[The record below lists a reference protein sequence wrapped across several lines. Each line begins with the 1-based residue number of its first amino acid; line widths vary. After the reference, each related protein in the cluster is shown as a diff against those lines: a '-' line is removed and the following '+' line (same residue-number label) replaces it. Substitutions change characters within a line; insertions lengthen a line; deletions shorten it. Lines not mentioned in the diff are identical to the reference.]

1 MAPVRC
7 PPTWDGWQC
16 WEEGGSPGRIEYRA
30 CPSYIY
36 FNTGTANDGGQLMQ
50 NTCGSE
56 YFKTAL
62 SSPLSQVLKLPLTY
76 YQQKNL
82 SFSYPPAS
90 WEVANST
97 ERKNLHTPVYGVKE
111 FISLSVRL
119 L

>member
-62 SSPLSQVLKLPLTY
+62 SSPLSQVLKFPLTY
-76 YQQKNL
+76 
-82 SFSYPPAS
+82 
-90 WEVANST
+90 
-97 ERKNLHTPVYGVKE
+97 
-111 FISLSVRL
+111 
-119 L
+119 